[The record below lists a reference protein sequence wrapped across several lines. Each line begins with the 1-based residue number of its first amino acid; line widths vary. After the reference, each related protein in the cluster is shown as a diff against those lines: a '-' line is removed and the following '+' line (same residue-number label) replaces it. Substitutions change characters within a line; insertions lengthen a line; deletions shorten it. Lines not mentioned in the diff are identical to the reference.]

1 LEDSVQ
7 DFSRTLQDLLVKD
20 GELPKEAALELNML
34 TALRDAEEPLGA
46 VVLSLELQQKME
58 VSQATIG
65 RKLKEFDMRGLTQ
78 RIGFRGRNL
87 TTTGESHLQELLN
100 SVEMSRQSEVL
111 LRTVRLSDGE
121 KLIQVLEARR
131 ALEKECARLATM
143 RMKASDIGMLQEIVE
158 KQRTAIEHGH
168 SGSVE
173 NLEFHETIARL
184 SQNDV
189 LIEALRLVRSKS
201 QLTLLVDTIRKK
213 VGGVLVQDHQEI
225 VEAMKARNPEQAEY
239 AVAVHIDRLI
249 TDVRKYFEKEADNA
263 LPSDRASD

>member
-1 LEDSVQ
+1 MQ

-20 GELPKEAALELNML
+20 GELPKEATLELNML

-78 RIGFRGRNL
+78 RVGFRGRNL
-87 TTTGESHLQELLN
+87 TATGESHLQELLN

-201 QLTLLVDTIRKK
+201 QLTLLVDTIRKQ

-263 LPSDRASD
+263 LPSDRASN